1 MPGISG
7 TPSASEADSPV
18 AVAGPPLVVREV
30 PTSGRRIFN
39 FVDLAADPHAPPA
52 ATAVVRPVEDG
63 SVELQDV
70 WTADAI
76 PVAVVVRRFV
86 AGLADVLRRSGCRR
100 LLVTVR
106 SDDIE
111 RNAAFRAG
119 GFGPAA
125 VRGSGSSDVV
135 RLELAL

>member
-1 MPGISG
+1 MPGIRG
-7 TPSASEADSPV
+7 TPSASPADSPV
-18 AVAGPPLVVREV
+18 TVAGPPLVLREV
-30 PTSGRRIFN
+30 PARGTRVFN

-52 ATAVVRPVEDG
+52 ATAVVRPVEGG
-63 SVELQDV
+63 SVELQGV
-70 WTADAI
+70 WTADAVPLAI
-76 PVAVVVRRFV
+76 VVRRFV

-111 RNAAFRAG
+111 RLAAFRAG
-119 GFGPAA
+119 GFGTAA
-125 VRGSGSSDVV
+125 VQSAADVV